1 MDTLRF
7 NRATY
12 RLLERGVEALE
23 VIGRE
28 LERYNDRHERELA
41 GDQTDAEA
49 SDRARDDS

>member
-1 MDTLRF
+1 MDIIRF

-28 LERYNDRHERELA
+28 LERYNDRREREFPE
-41 GDQTDAEA
+41 DSTDAEA
-49 SDRARDDS
+49 SDGTHDES